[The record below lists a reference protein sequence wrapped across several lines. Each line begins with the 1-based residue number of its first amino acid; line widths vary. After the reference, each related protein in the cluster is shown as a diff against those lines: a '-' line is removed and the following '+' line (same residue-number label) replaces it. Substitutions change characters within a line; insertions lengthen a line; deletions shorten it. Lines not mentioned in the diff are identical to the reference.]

1 MIFGRNRWCLLDTGS
16 EVSVIP
22 ARYVPTNVIPPAVRS
37 LNAANGS
44 SIPVTGETN
53 LLLDLRD
60 QTLRVPCLVSEHV
73 DEILLGLTFLEENRC
88 VWHLRIDRY
97 RSEATSIDCMRIK

>member
-1 MIFGRNRWCLLDTGS
+1 MIFGRKLWCLLDTGS

-22 ARYVPTNVIPPAVRS
+22 ARYVPTYVITPSVHS

-53 LLLDLRD
+53 LLLDLGD
-60 QTLRVPCLVSEHV
+60 QFARTLL
-73 DEILLGLTFLEENRC
+73 
-88 VWHLRIDRY
+88 
-97 RSEATSIDCMRIK
+97 SIRAR